1 MGAPIMGA
9 PLSLRLMQPLRQ
21 GGAMMRR
28 PQLLRR
34 GQTGAK
40 VWLAPAQLQLRRRAA
55 LHLPDATAAWVP
67 ARRVLFPPLRR
78 RWRSAPPG
86 AAAEAAGCGAE
97 PPLILYR
104 SRGSNEASVLGGVS
118 RVCVKAHHGRQCS
131 FRMGC
136 GVYRAMERG
145 GGLNPA
151 LSVVCSQK
159 EGQGGARRDHEQ
171 S

>member
-1 MGAPIMGA
+1 MGAPIFGA

-78 RWRSAPPG
+78 RQHSAPPG

-97 PPLILYR
+97 PPLILY
-104 SRGSNEASVLGGVS
+104 
-118 RVCVKAHHGRQCS
+118 
-131 FRMGC
+131 
-136 GVYRAMERG
+136 
-145 GGLNPA
+145 
-151 LSVVCSQK
+151 
-159 EGQGGARRDHEQ
+159 
-171 S
+171 